1 MLDSLNFK
9 DFLKVELEQR
19 QIGNSRYSLRAF
31 ARDLELSPS
40 RLSEVMNG
48 KGSLSCS
55 SALKVAKNL
64 NLTKK
69 EMKIFTSLVNLQNSS
84 SKKNK
89 NDAHIYLKNINDN
102 NTLSLSQDTFNL
114 ISEWY
119 YFAILSVLELDECN
133 GESQWIAKRLNLA
146 IDTTEDALSTLL
158 ALSMVEKTAVGWRLP
173 KEKVSFQTTNEI
185 QSISLRKSHKESLY
199 QAINSIEKH
208 SIEQR
213 DITSITMAI
222 DKNKI
227 PQAKKLIR
235 KFRASLCEFMES
247 GKKNE
252 VYNLN
257 IQLIPLTEQS
267 KGVNDEVH
275 TTVD

>member
-1 MLDSLNFK
+1 MLDSLNFT

-31 ARDLELSPS
+31 ARDLEMSPS

-48 KGSLSCS
+48 KGSLSYS
-55 SALKVAKNL
+55 SALKVGKNL
-64 NLTKK
+64 NLTEK
-69 EMKIFTSLVNLQNSS
+69 EMKIFTALVNLKNSS
-84 SKKNK
+84 SKKSK
-89 NDAHIYLKNINDN
+89 NDAHKYLKNICDK
-102 NTLSLSQDTFNL
+102 NTHSLSQDTFSL

-133 GESQWIAKRLNLA
+133 GQSHWIAKRLNLN
-146 IDTTEDALSTLL
+146 IRTTEDALSKLL
-158 ALSMVEKTAVGWRLP
+158 TLSMVEKTEAGWRLP
-173 KEKVSFQTTNEI
+173 EEKVSFQTTNEI
-185 QSISLRKSHKESLY
+185 QSISLRKSHKQSLY
-199 QAINSIEKH
+199 QAINSIENH
-208 SIEQR
+208 SIEHR

-235 KFRASLCEFMES
+235 EFRSSLCEFMES
-247 GKKNE
+247 GSKNE

-257 IQLIPLTEQS
+257 IQLVPLTEQK
-267 KGVNDEVH
+267 KGVNDETH
-275 TTVD
+275 FTIN